1 MSVLKRFALI
11 LTATASVTACWHHN
25 QPPTSVNTSP
35 ATLHVDNRNW
45 QNVEISVL
53 HRGVRSH
60 LGSVNGAAATAI
72 QFPKYLLSDL
82 GEVQLIAHA
91 VGTPYTI
98 TTGVLVLKP
107 GTDVRWTLQSD
118 LNRSQISVYS
128 SE

>member
-1 MSVLKRFALI
+1 MSARKRLALI
-11 LTATASVTACWHHN
+11 LTVAAAGTACWHHN
-25 QPPTSVNTSP
+25 PQGASVNNAA

-45 QNVEISVL
+45 QDVEILVL

-72 QFPKYLLSDL
+72 EFPAYLMSDL

-98 TTGVLVLKP
+98 TTGVIVLKP
-107 GTDVRWTLQSD
+107 GTDVRWMLQSD